1 MLYSSFRTII
11 WKLCVYCVALR
22 SLSTV
27 LQAASQSVANAC
39 GESTV
44 DNLISMGYLL
54 VNNNKLTEACEL
66 FTTLLQVK
74 RQISHRKDRHIMKSC
89 AAL

>member
-1 MLYSSFRTII
+1 M
-11 WKLCVYCVALR
+11 
-22 SLSTV
+22 
-27 LQAASQSVANAC
+27 ANAC

-66 FTTLLQVK
+66 FTTLLQYRLDLLAAYLGLGSCWAMTGRMQEAVK
-74 RQISHRKDRHIMKSC
+74 AFSSAIELDPKVHTHIR
-89 AAL
+89 AVPIPA